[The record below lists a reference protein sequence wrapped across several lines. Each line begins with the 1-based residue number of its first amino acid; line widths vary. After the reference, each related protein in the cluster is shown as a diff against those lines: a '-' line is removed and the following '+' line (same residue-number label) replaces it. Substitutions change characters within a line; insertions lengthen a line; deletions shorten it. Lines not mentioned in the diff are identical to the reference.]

1 MNAKIKKGSECL
13 PKKVENNRFWVE
25 IIWSCGCCSS
35 CEAALRSSGQQDA
48 VQMMLQ
54 VTHAVQIYRHEG
66 WVHGWARSKSSSA
79 PGHVIPKGH
88 MLNLLLYHQHTHLSS
103 NVAEN

>member
-1 MNAKIKKGSECL
+1 MNAEKKGGSECL
-13 PKKVENNRFWVE
+13 PKKVENNRFCVE

-35 CEAALRSSGQQDA
+35 CEAAFWSTGQQDA

-66 WVHGWARSKSSSA
+66 RVHGWARSKSSSA

-88 MLNLLLYHQHTHLSS
+88 MLNLLLYHQHTHFSS